1 MMESDETLLTKRQL
15 SSIPHLISSRTIEE
29 GCRKAGISTQTFYKW
44 LKNPVFDEE
53 LKRQQGQVSDKALEK
68 LKENMTRAVDVL
80 VALLDCE
87 HQSIRR
93 GAANDIL
100 NYGFKARELGEIE
113 ERLSSIEKIIL
124 ERKVYR

>member
-1 MMESDETLLTKRQL
+1 MIKSDETSLTKRQL
-15 SSIPHLISSRTIEE
+15 SSIPYVISSRTIEE

-53 LKRQQGQVSDKALEK
+53 LKRQQGGVSDKALEK

-87 HQSIRR
+87 HESIRR

-100 NYGFKARELGEIE
+100 NHGLKARELGEIE

>member
-1 MMESDETLLTKRQL
+1 MESDETLLTKRQL